1 MNQQTAKKI
10 VEALITDLTA
20 LFVIALYHWWIGD
33 HLNAR
38 SALRV
43 AVKVATMSAQGD
55 A

>member
-1 MNQQTAKKI
+1 M
-10 VEALITDLTA
+10 ITMTQREHATA

-43 AVKVATMSAQGD
+43 AVKVATMPAHGD

>member
-1 MNQQTAKKI
+1 MK
-10 VEALITDLTA
+10 ALTRQEHATA
-20 LFVIALYHWWIGD
+20 LFVIAIYQWWIGD

-43 AVKVATMSAQGD
+43 AAKVATVATHGD